1 MERVDGRQT
10 MIEPKL
16 ASVAHNSVGDGDPD
30 HAAAP
35 EGEED
40 LFGGLRRARLAVTTK
55 DL

>member
-1 MERVDGRQT
+1 

-40 LFGGLRRARLAVTTK
+40 LFGSLRRARLVITTK